1 MAADSL
7 KEKAYRLIKEKIIN
21 CEYMPSSF
29 LVENELMQQVGA
41 SRTPIR
47 EALNKLEQENLVRI
61 LPKKGVVVCDI
72 VMGDI
77 NKIFEV
83 RELVEPYIIRTY
95 AQNIPQEVLLT
106 QQKKITKFEM
116 TGDSGMVYA
125 ADNDLH
131 QMLINASNNAYF
143 AELMARIY
151 AQNHRIRILS
161 GQKIEHRL
169 QQTHEEHMLIF
180 SHLIKKEYEE
190 AAKAMKTHLL
200 NSKLAAINAMMSQ

>member
-1 MAADSL
+1 MASDSL
-7 KEKAYRLIKEKIIN
+7 KDKAYRLIKEKIIN
-21 CEYMPSSF
+21 CEYMPSTF
-29 LVENELMQQVGA
+29 LIENELMEQVGA

-83 RELVEPYIIRTY
+83 RELVEPYIIRHY
-95 AQNIPQEVLLT
+95 ARNIPREVLIS
-106 QQKKITKFEM
+106 QRKKITKSEM
-116 TGDSGMVYA
+116 TGESGAVYS

-169 QQTHEEHMLIF
+169 QETHEEHMLIF
-180 SHLIKKEYEE
+180 SYLIDRKYEE
-190 AAKAMKTHLL
+190 AAEAMRNHL
-200 NSKLAAINAMMSQ
+200 SKSRLAAINAMMT

>member
-1 MAADSL
+1 MVNDSL

-29 LVENELMQQVGA
+29 LVENELMEQVGA

-72 VMGDI
+72 VLGDI

-83 RELVEPYIIRTY
+83 RELVEPYIIRNY
-95 AQNIPQEVLLT
+95 AANISREVLLAVK
-106 QQKKITKFEM
+106 KKITVIEM
-116 TGDSGMVYA
+116 AGERTTVYA

-131 QMLINASNNAYF
+131 QMLISASNNAYF
-143 AELMARIY
+143 SELMSRIY

-161 GQKIEHRL
+161 GQKIEHRI
-169 QQTHEEHMLIF
+169 QETHEEHMLIF
-180 SHLIKKEYEE
+180 SYLLDEKYEE
-190 AAKAMKTHLL
+190 AAEAMKEHLQR
-200 NSKLAAINAMMSQ
+200 SKLAAINAMMS